1 MKKRVAFIIFS
12 IIFMILAGYTL
23 SFFYTFSN
31 DQKGQVKNQNDE
43 KEKIHLT
50 FWRNSGNTSENKA
63 YETLIST
70 FEASHPS
77 IKINMLSIPYA
88 DYELRLRTEIAAGNP
103 PDILAI
109 DTPYLA
115 LYANSGSLLSIDQ
128 YMKAEGDIEDIPP
141 ATLKGLTYE
150 NEIYLSPMVESG
162 VALFYNMHLF
172 KEAGV
177 PFPSRDPNKPM
188 TWDEVLEAAKKITN
202 SINNV
207 YGIDPAQ
214 GFSEGEAP
222 AYFKLP
228 LLWQFGAEVFNPDVT
243 SADGYLNSEEALEAL
258 QFYQD
263 LFHKHKVA
271 AVELPPGS
279 FETGKLAMT
288 VMGSWVLADLE
299 KNFPEF
305 KLGEDYGVAPL
316 PKAKNQVTPNG
327 GWALGISAK
336 SKYPDEAWEF
346 IKYATSFE
354 GSKKYV
360 EMTGDLPARYS
371 VANAFPELNEY
382 PKNIFIQQ
390 TQKYSKNRPVTP
402 VYPVVSA
409 EIKTLFE
416 DVGIG
421 RKNVKASAT
430 EAVEEINN
438 SLDEIQNP

>member
-1 MKKRVAFIIFS
+1 MKKRVAIIIFL
-12 IIFMILAGYTL
+12 IIFIILAGYTL
-23 SFFYTFSN
+23 SFFYTYSN

-43 KEKIHLT
+43 KDKIHLT
-50 FWRNSGNTSENKA
+50 FWRNKGTTSENKA
-63 YETLIST
+63 YEALIST

-77 IKINMLSIPYA
+77 IKIKMASIPYA

-150 NEIYLSPMVESG
+150 DEIYLSPMVESG

-177 PFPSRDPNKPM
+177 PFPSKDPNKPM
-188 TWDEVLEAAKKITN
+188 TWDEVLEATKKITN
-202 SINNV
+202 SVNGV

-214 GFSEGEAP
+214 GFGAGEAP

-228 LLWQFGAEVFNPDVT
+228 LLWQFGAEVLNPNAT
-243 SADGYLNSEEALEAL
+243 SAEGYLNSDEALKAL

-263 LFHKHKVA
+263 LYHKHKVA
-271 AVELPPGS
+271 AVELPPNP

-288 VMGSWVLADLE
+288 VMGSWVFADLE
-299 KNFPEF
+299 KYFPDF
-305 KLGEDYGVAPL
+305 KLGEDFGVAPL
-316 PKAKNQVTPNG
+316 PKVKNQVTPNG

-336 SKYPDEAWEF
+336 SKYPEEAWEF

-371 VANAFPELNEY
+371 VVNAFPELNEY

-402 VYPVVSA
+402 VYPAVSEA
-409 EIKTLFE
+409 IKTLFE

-421 RKNVKASAT
+421 GKNVKASAT
-430 EAVEEINN
+430 EAVEKINN
-438 SLDEIQNP
+438 SLNDIQNP